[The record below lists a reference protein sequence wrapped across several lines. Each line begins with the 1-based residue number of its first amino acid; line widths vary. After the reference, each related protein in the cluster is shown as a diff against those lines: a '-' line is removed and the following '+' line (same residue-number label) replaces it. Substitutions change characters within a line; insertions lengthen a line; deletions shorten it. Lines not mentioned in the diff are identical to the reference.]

1 MEREGEKGEGDL
13 MLPRIVMAIRIQSAG
28 ATCTCAK
35 GAWGGCAG
43 LSDDRAW
50 WWLERWEKQTTKM
63 LTS

>member
-1 MEREGEKGEGDL
+1 
-13 MLPRIVMAIRIQSAG
+13 MLPRMVMAIRIQSAG
-28 ATCTCAK
+28 ATCTYAK

-50 WWLERWEKQTTKM
+50 WWLERMGKQTTKM